1 MRAEKPVPPSSP
13 AAGFGARVPLLLGP
27 LHPGRLLPRSSSGGA
42 WPCVAGT
49 DALPRAAKRR
59 VFSAG
64 LRGPGS
70 SPSGPEALCKE
81 AGEA

>member
-27 LHPGRLLPRSSSGGA
+27 LHPGRRLPGSSSDGS
-42 WPCVAGT
+42 WPCSAGT
-49 DALPRAAKRR
+49 DALPPATERR

-70 SPSGPEALCKE
+70 SSSGLEALCKE
-81 AGEA
+81 AREA